1 MQSFILLY
9 DKSLDFSLKESPTSL
24 PVSAPLIEVDKEI
37 DEQNFL
43 LWRIE
48 KGVAE
53 GSTEIPKG
61 VCLFPCKNS
70 SSVEFF

>member
-1 MQSFILLY
+1 MSIYRAIFCTIATNLQI
-9 DKSLDFSLKESPTSL
+9 FSLRLPSCL
-24 PVSAPLIEVDKEI
+24 PVSAPLIEVDKET

-53 GSTEIPKG
+53 GSSEIPKG
-61 VCLFPCKNS
+61 VFVSL
-70 SSVEFF
+70 